1 MLSTADYVLI
11 GFYFVFI
18 FSLGFI
24 FRTANKNSSD
34 YFRGGGSLM
43 WWMVGASAFMQQFS
57 AVSFTAVAGKA
68 YRDGSIV
75 IVPFIANALGF
86 LINYLW
92 MAPRFRQMR
101 VITPIEAV
109 RDRFGKVNEQ
119 VFTWMQ
125 LPVSVIYASLWLNGL
140 AVFVAAVFQVDL
152 VMTIVITGGAV
163 VFMSVTGG
171 SFAVVASDFVQM
183 LLIMIISVAAGFLA
197 LYNTDIGGIAG
208 FIEKAPA
215 NYLNWTEGISPTIIW
230 LWVFALM
237 LKQSFGI
244 NNMMDSSRYLCARD
258 GNHAR
263 KAALLACILMLVG
276 PIVWFIPP
284 MMAGI
289 VEPDM
294 ASIFPNLK
302 DPSDASY
309 AYAGSLVL
317 PIGMMGLLLCGIFAA
332 TMSSMDS
339 ALNRNSGI
347 FVRNFYE
354 VFFAKNA
361 SQTHL
366 LFVGRLISTIFG
378 VVIILSAIGL
388 SKLKGLTLYDIMW
401 LYSGLV
407 ALPATIP
414 LTLGVFIKRTPS
426 WSAWSTVLVGF
437 TYSLYVFFVMDPA
450 SIAWISDHALSAR
463 EVVEFRFFA
472 GTVGN
477 IFVCT
482 AWFVFTK
489 FFYNRTPQEYKDS
502 VEGFFT
508 RMSTPIDFLKEHG
521 KGSGRQ
527 QGIVLGLICIV
538 YAGVLTLMALFV
550 PHEKMGS
557 IVTYAAV
564 IGFMAL
570 VGLGLWL
577 SAKRAT
583 NEE

>member
-1 MLSTADYVLI
+1 
-11 GFYFVFI
+11 
-18 FSLGFI
+18 
-24 FRTANKNSSD
+24 
-34 YFRGGGSLM
+34 M
-43 WWMVGASAFMQQFS
+43 WWMVGASTFMQQFS

-86 LINYLW
+86 FINYLW
-92 MAPRFRQMR
+92 TAPRFRQMR
-101 VITPIEAV
+101 VITPIEGV

-125 LPVSVIYASLWLNGL
+125 LPVSVIYASIWLNGL
-140 AVFVAAVFQVDL
+140 AVFIAAVFQVDL

-171 SFAVVASDFVQM
+171 SLAVVASDFVQM
-183 LLIMIISVAAGFLA
+183 LLIMIISLAAGILA
-197 LYNTDIGGIAG
+197 LYHTDIGGVTG
-208 FIEKAPA
+208 FIQKAPA
-215 NYLNWTEGISPTIIW
+215 NYLDWTEGISPTIMW

-237 LKQSFGI
+237 IKQSFGI
-244 NNMMDSSRYLCARD
+244 NNMMDSSRYLCAKD
-258 GNHAR
+258 GDHAR

-294 ASIFPNLK
+294 ASVFPMLK

-309 AYAGSLVL
+309 AYAGSLTL
-317 PIGMMGLLLCGIFAA
+317 PVGMMGLLLCGIFAA

-354 VFFAKNA
+354 VFYAKNA
-361 SQTHL
+361 KQSHL

-378 VVIILSAIGL
+378 AIIILSAIAL
-388 SKLKGLTLYDIMW
+388 SKMQGLTLYDIMW
-401 LYSGLV
+401 YYSGLV

-414 LTLGVFIKRTPS
+414 LTLGIFIKKTPA
-426 WSAWSTVLVGF
+426 WSAWSTVLIGLS
-437 TYSLYVFFVMDPA
+437 YSAYVFFLLDPTT
-450 SIAWISDHALSAR
+450 IGWISEKDLSSR
-463 EVVEFRFFA
+463 EIIDFTFFA

-477 IFVCT
+477 IFICT
-482 AWFVFTK
+482 AWFLFTK
-489 FFYNRTPQEYKDS
+489 LFYEQSPAAYKENVESFF
-502 VEGFFT
+502 V

-521 KGSGRQ
+521 KGSGRH
-527 QGIVLGLICIV
+527 QGIVLGIICII
-538 YAGVLTLMALFV
+538 YGGFLTLVGLFV
-550 PHEKMGS
+550 PHERTGS
-557 IVTYAAV
+557 LITYAAV
-564 IGFMAL
+564 VGVMTL
-570 VGLGLWL
+570 VGVALWL
-577 SAKRAT
+577 SSKRAS
-583 NEE
+583 EDH